1 LQQLSFLED
10 EQKKRKLTQAIDAIN
25 ERWGDF
31 VIAPALMMGMEST
44 ILDRIAYG
52 GVRDSEELIHKDE
65 TTYEP
70 VFD

>member
-1 LQQLSFLED
+1 M
-10 EQKKRKLTQAIDAIN
+10 
-25 ERWGDF
+25 
-31 VIAPALMMGMEST
+31 IAPALMMGMEST

-52 GVRDSEELIHKDE
+52 GVRDSKELIHKDE

>member
-1 LQQLSFLED
+1 
-10 EQKKRKLTQAIDAIN
+10 
-25 ERWGDF
+25 

-70 VFD
+70 IFD